1 MFAVSPKD
9 LIVGRIY
16 SVRYN
21 GESRIVQI
29 ESHGVAHKSGKRYV
43 KIQRQEGGK
52 TVYRNYYLEN
62 IEILS

>member
-1 MFAVSPKD
+1 MFAVSTKD
-9 LIVGRIY
+9 LVVGRIY
-16 SVRYN
+16 SIRYN

-43 KIQRQEGGK
+43 TVKRQEKGE

-62 IEILS
+62 IEIL